1 MSLDK
6 GRPER
11 AGDAFP
17 RVLGLRRATIKG
29 VGPERS
35 ANKSTRTGVEAGN
48 IRFVKV
54 NGAVAMRKPQ
64 VLRKSENESRLVR
77 GDRRHYTAVV
87 WELRV
92 VLYSV
97 PCRDVTARVCQN
109 TRSSDGW

>member
-1 MSLDK
+1 MCHRALVLRRCFPIVRPTLSVVRSILYLLQYWRRCPAAVSDQVRLRLTMSSDK
-6 GRPER
+6 GRQER
-11 AGDAFP
+11 AGAAFS

-64 VLRKSENESRLVR
+64 VLRK
-77 GDRRHYTAVV
+77 
-87 WELRV
+87 
-92 VLYSV
+92 
-97 PCRDVTARVCQN
+97 
-109 TRSSDGW
+109 